1 VTPCLAE
8 GGKTV
13 AAVGPGLETPQGCQC
28 ELLGSVAYYFAMEAP
43 SLTRRLAYLDFAE
56 EDAICLRR
64 LQPLLEA
71 HADGLVA
78 AFYRHLLGFDETRS
92 LLRDPEVKT
101 RLLDKQRSYLL
112 GLAEP
117 SIDERYVHA
126 RVQIGQTHVRVGLA
140 PAWYLG
146 AYGLYM
152 RLLVPLI
159 SEHFRAQP
167 GVSDRTILAL
177 HKLLILDAELA
188 MEAYIERRE
197 EQLEFLNRELAQAG
211 RQMNEVYAR
220 QTDELRETS
229 ARAHAAE
236 ELASIATLVA
246 GLAHEIGTPMNVIQ
260 GHAERLE
267 TAVSDERSR
276 WRLRTIRDQIERITS
291 IIQSLLSMARPKAR
305 EQLPVD
311 LTRVLEQ
318 ALAFLTEK
326 FRSRRINAKID
337 SHLHPI
343 VVGDG
348 EKLQQVFLNLFIN
361 AADAMPDGGELRVEV
376 LAAGEGRTR
385 VNVAD
390 TGHGIPE
397 AVLGRIFEPFF
408 TTKEGGR
415 GNGLGLMVA
424 AGIVREHDGKIE
436 VQSEVGRGTTFFIDL
451 PYSQIETTPR
461 VGAGD

>member
-1 VTPCLAE
+1 VHTSPMALPTLA
-8 GGKTV
+8 
-13 AAVGPGLETPQGCQC
+13 QR
-28 ELLGSVAYYFAMEAP
+28 
-43 SLTRRLAYLDFAE
+43 LTYLDFT
-56 EDAICLRR
+56 EDDAACLRR
-64 LQPLLEA
+64 LRPLLET
-71 HADGLVA
+71 HAEGLVA
-78 AFYRHLLGFDETRS
+78 SFYRHLLGFDETRT

-101 RLLDKQRSYLL
+101 RLLEKQRSYLV
-112 GLAEP
+112 GLSDP
-117 SIDERYVHA
+117 SIDERYVRS
-126 RVQIGQTHVRVGLA
+126 RVQIGQTHVRVGLG

-159 SEHFRAQP
+159 SEHYRGQP
-167 GVSDRTILAL
+167 GMLERTVLAL
-177 HKLLILDAELA
+177 HKLLLLDAELA

-211 RQMNEVYAR
+211 RQLNEVYER

-229 ARAHAAE
+229 ARAKAAE

-267 TAVSDERSR
+267 SAVSDERSR
-276 WRLRTIRDQIERITS
+276 WRLRTIRDQIDRITS
-291 IIQSLLSMARPKAR
+291 IIQSLLNMARPKAR

-311 LTRVLEQ
+311 LTHVLEQ

-326 FRSRRINAKID
+326 FRSRQINAKMD
-337 SHLHPI
+337 AHARAI
-343 VVGDG
+343 VIGDA

-361 AADAMPDGGELRVEV
+361 AADAMPEGGELRVEV
-376 LAAGEGRTR
+376 KPATEGRVR
-385 VNVAD
+385 VSVSD
-390 TGHGIPE
+390 TGQGIP
-397 AVLGRIFEPFF
+397 ASILGRIFEPFF

-424 AGIVREHDGKIE
+424 SSIVREHAGEIE
-436 VQSEVGRGTTFFIDL
+436 VQSEVGRGTTFFVDL
-451 PYSQIETTPR
+451 PYQALEPNQR
-461 VGAGD
+461 KGGEV

>member
-1 VTPCLAE
+1 
-8 GGKTV
+8 
-13 AAVGPGLETPQGCQC
+13 
-28 ELLGSVAYYFAMEAP
+28 MDAP
-43 SLTRRLAYLDFAE
+43 TLPSRLAYLDFTA
-56 EDAICLRR
+56 EDATCLRR
-64 LQPLLEA
+64 LAPLLET
-71 HADGLVA
+71 HADDLVA
-78 AFYRHLLGFDETRS
+78 AFYRHLLGFEETRA

-101 RLLDKQRSYLL
+101 RLLDKQRSYLI
-112 GLAEP
+112 GLADP
-117 SIDERYVHA
+117 SIDDRYVDA
-126 RVQIGQTHVRVGLA
+126 RVQIGQTHVRVGLG

-152 RLLVPLI
+152 RLLVPI
-159 SEHFRAQP
+159 IGQHFRAQP
-167 GVSDRTILAL
+167 ETFERTILAL
-177 HKLLILDAELA
+177 HKILTLDAELA
-188 MEAYIERRE
+188 MVAYIERRE

-211 RQMNEVYAR
+211 RQLNEVYER
-220 QTDELRETS
+220 QTDELRVAS

-267 TAVSDERSR
+267 RAMTDERSR

-291 IIQSLLSMARPKAR
+291 IIRSLLNMARPKER
-305 EQLPVD
+305 RHEPVD
-311 LTRVLEQ
+311 LTVVLEQ

-326 FRSRRINAKID
+326 FRAHRIHAKID
-337 SHLHPI
+337 SHLRPI
-343 VVGDG
+343 LIGDG

-361 AADAMPDGGELRVEV
+361 AADAMAGGGELRVEV
-376 LAAGEGRTR
+376 KNAGDGHTQ
-385 VNVAD
+385 VSVTD

-424 AGIVREHDGKIE
+424 STIVREHGGSIE
-436 VQSEVGRGTTFFIDL
+436 VRSDVGRGTTFIVDL
-451 PYSQIETTPR
+451 PCNEIEAMPR
-461 VGAGD
+461 VGAGN